1 MVQGVGFLKPETQMK
16 NEKNRMIE
24 VSLIFPAYNEAE
36 GLEKAVYKAMDVLK
50 EISSSYEII
59 IAEDGST
66 DGTDRIASKLSREHP
81 HVLHIHS
88 DQRLGRGLA
97 LKNATKSS
105 RGQIIAYSDVDLA
118 TDMKYL
124 KKLVE
129 SLKEGYDIAIGSR
142 MLPESK
148 VSRTFSRK
156 LASKSYNFIV
166 RKILGS
172 KIRDHQ
178 CGFKAYK
185 REPLL
190 KILEDTEATHWFWD
204 TEMLVRA
211 SLKGYRIKEIP
222 VEWKSGR
229 ETKVHLFKDSL
240 SMGWQILKLWW
251 KLKR

>member
-1 MVQGVGFLKPETQMK
+1 M
-16 NEKNRMIE
+16 NSEKNRLIE
-24 VSLIFPAYNEAE
+24 ISLIFPAYNEAE
-36 GLEKAVYKAMDVLK
+36 GLEKAVCKAMEVLK
-50 EISSSYEII
+50 DISSSYEII

-66 DGTDRIASKLSREHP
+66 DGTDRIASNLSKKHSTVR
-81 HVLHIHS
+81 HIHS

-124 KKLVE
+124 KNLVE

-148 VSRTFSRK
+148 VSRTLSRK
-156 LASKSYNFIV
+156 LASKFYNFMV
-166 RKILGS
+166 RKMLGS

-185 REPLL
+185 REALL
-190 KILEDTEATHWFWD
+190 KILEDAEATHWFWD

-211 SLKGYRIKEIP
+211 SIKGYRIKEIP
-222 VEWKSGR
+222 VEWKSGK
-229 ETKVHLFKDSL
+229 ETKVHLFRDSL